1 MENWQ
6 QHQWKAMHSLLQEP
20 VPAHVTESIMFG
32 SSMVPV
38 EEYEE
43 VAPQI
48 APWVKI
54 LAMYIHVIEKSPNDI
69 RAFLHEIASY
79 RPKLSLANEVV
90 HVMIEQVLAQ
100 AAPSKHQTQHWNAL
114 KEVLTRATSAPTDEW
129 SIV

>member
-20 VPAHVTESIMFG
+20 VPSHVTESIMFG
-32 SSMVPV
+32 SSMVPI

-48 APWVKI
+48 APWIKI

-69 RAFLHEIASY
+69 RSFLQEIASY
-79 RPKLSLANEVV
+79 KPTCSLANDVIQL
-90 HVMIEQVLAQ
+90 MIEQVVAQ
-100 AAPSKHQTQHWNAL
+100 ATASKHRTLYWNAL
-114 KEVLTRATSAPTDEW
+114 KEVLTNNKPIPTDEW